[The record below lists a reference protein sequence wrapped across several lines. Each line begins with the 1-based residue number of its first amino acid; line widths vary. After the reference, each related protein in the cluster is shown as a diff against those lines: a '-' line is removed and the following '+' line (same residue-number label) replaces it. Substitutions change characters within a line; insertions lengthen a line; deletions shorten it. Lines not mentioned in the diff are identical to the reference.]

1 MAAKVNI
8 NVQDHFL
15 NQARREKVKVKVSLM
30 SGKEIDGY
38 IRSFD
43 NYSCIVEDKGN
54 AYLIYK
60 HAIAMVAPL
69 QAEKMKALIS
79 FHEK

>member
-1 MAAKVNI
+1 MAGKSTI

-15 NQARREKVKVKVSLM
+15 NQARREKVKVRVLLVN
-30 SGKEIDGY
+30 GKEVEGH

-43 NYSCIVEDKGN
+43 NYSCVIEETSDVN
-54 AYLIYK
+54 LIYK
-60 HAIAMVAPL
+60 HAIAMVSPL
-69 QAEKMKALIS
+69 IPDKMKTLIS

>member
-1 MAAKVNI
+1 MSTKVRI

-15 NQARREKVKVKVSLM
+15 NQARREKIKVKVLLA
-30 SGKEIDGY
+30 SGQDIEGH

-43 NYSCIVEDKGN
+43 NYSCVIEGDSDV
-54 AYLIYK
+54 YLIYK
-60 HAIAMVAPL
+60 HAIAAISPKL
-69 QAEKMKALIS
+69 PENMKTLIS